1 MPCAGGTPP
10 PCCEASVKRAAQLE
24 TLARNLASANQILI
38 AEGAKR
44 DAQQLAIDSAVA
56 AVQARL
62 ADLTAASAATDA
74 ENVALRERLAH
85 ALRSSELLEKRAEA
99 ESQRSSIEAQL
110 SAALRAESEALR
122 AGYGSKLEALEGAFS
137 KEVGAL
143 RLCGEQREGALEAA
157 LRESH
162 AREERL
168 RGQLEEFAPQLAAL
182 SEKFN
187 ETLEDRQREAE
198 RVRRQRPARLP
209 MAAWRAHPPP
219 PSCTPPPRPP
229 TVECAVQGACRS
241 AGGAAAQHRGG
252 VENVAAGAHF
262 GAA

>member
-1 MPCAGGTPP
+1 MSTTGDSASGQTP
-10 PCCEASVKRAAQLE
+10 PCCEASLKRAAQLE
-24 TLARNLASANQILI
+24 TLARNLASANQLLI
-38 AEGAKR
+38 AEGKKR

-99 ESQRSSIEAQL
+99 ECQRSGIEAQL

-122 AGYGSKLEALEGAFS
+122 AGYGSKLEALEGAFN

-198 RVRRQRPARLP
+198 RVRRQRRAPPGR
-209 MAAWRAHPPP
+209 AAGLSPPP
-219 PSCTPPPRPP
+219 TTATPQSRTPSFSRVRSSRSSSQRRGRGSAAPR
-229 TVECAVQGACRS
+229 RS
-241 AGGAAAQHRGG
+241 
-252 VENVAAGAHF
+252 
-262 GAA
+262 